1 MAACLTGDAARILA
15 LDERGSVWEE
25 TLACEPEP
33 PLLLEGEA
41 LDRALAAM
49 GNFADLMSPY
59 LTGHSTGVAE
69 LAAAAARRCRLDDAG
84 VRAVRRAGAR
94 P

>member
-1 MAACLTGDAARILA
+1 MPTRILA
-15 LDERGSVWEE
+15 LDEHGSVWEE
-25 TLACEPEP
+25 TLACEPDP
-33 PLLLEGEA
+33 PLLLDGEA

-49 GNFADLMSPY
+49 GNFADLISPY
-59 LTGHSTGVAE
+59 LAGHSTGVAE

-84 VRAVRRAGAR
+84 VRARSPRGAR